1 MELKLILILCYLNFS
16 QAKKDKAKQK
26 TTKLNKRNKTVTINS
41 RRRNDL
47 FFESLN
53 QDKLWSIVFL
63 IFCLRKHL
71 VGAWLAW
78 KRARVER
85 LLIESFT
92 HQDNLHHRILWPL
105 SSCPSNIRTY
115 LFLRH
120 TSVSPLKQRVNYHFK
135 HAIFFVPLV
144 LTLDLY
150 SLSFRD
156 TGKVGLSSVG
166 LTPGYSARYET
177 KRCHQLKC
185 WTWDVFDGREHT
197 VRLGHRCDGSQGF
210 YQRRISYHVNL
221 IND

>member
-1 MELKLILILCYLNFS
+1 MTVSGLRQNKVSEQACNAPKRRSWVPTAVVFFFFYFTRKFILDVKLKLILILCYLNFS

-53 QDKLWSIVFL
+53 QDKLWSTVFL
-63 IFCLRKHL
+63 IFRLRKHL

-135 HAIFFVPLV
+135 HAIFL
-144 LTLDLY
+144 
-150 SLSFRD
+150 
-156 TGKVGLSSVG
+156 
-166 LTPGYSARYET
+166 
-177 KRCHQLKC
+177 CH
-185 WTWDVFDGREHT
+185 
-197 VRLGHRCDGSQGF
+197 
-210 YQRRISYHVNL
+210 
-221 IND
+221 